1 VSSVAGRTEGKKA
14 IVVGAGQP
22 RSELLGN
29 GRAIAL
35 LLAQEGAEVCAV
47 DLVAS
52 RADETAQL
60 IGDAGGTA
68 HAIAAD
74 TSDPSDCARIV
85 DEAGAAMGGV
95 DVLVNNVGVNLGDGT
110 PVDLDEDG
118 WQQIMDVNLR
128 GTWLVSRAVVP
139 LMQAQGGGAITNIS
153 SIGARTGGGRLF
165 AYGVSKAGVEAIT
178 HSFALTY
185 APFGIRCNSVLPAWI
200 ATPHSVEGLQ
210 EAGIVDEDGFEEFGR
225 RSNPLGRMGSAMDV
239 AQAVVFLSSD
249 DAGFVTGTHLPVDGG
264 ALAVVGR
271 YQPPPS
277 GRTPT

>member
-1 VSSVAGRTEGKKA
+1 MAGKKA
-14 IVVGAGQP
+14 VVVGAGQP
-22 RSELLGN
+22 SSELLGN

-35 LLAQEGAEVCAV
+35 LLAGEGAEVCAV
-47 DLVAS
+47 DLAAE
-52 RADETAQL
+52 RAEETVQMVR
-60 IGDAGGTA
+60 DAGGTA
-68 HAIAAD
+68 HAITAD
-74 TSDPSDCARIV
+74 TSRPADCTRII
-85 DEAGAAMGGV
+85 DEAAAAMGGIE
-95 DVLVNNVGVNLGDGT
+95 VLVNNVGVNLVDGN

-139 LMQAQGGGAITNIS
+139 VMQAQGGGAITNIS

-165 AYGVSKAGVEAIT
+165 AYGVSKAGVEAMT
-178 HSFALTY
+178 HAFALTY

-200 ATPHSVEGLQ
+200 ATPHSVEGLR
-210 EAGIVDEDGFEEFGR
+210 EAGIVDEDKFEEFGR

-249 DAGFVTGTHLPVDGG
+249 DAGFVTGAHLPVDGG

-277 GRTPT
+277 SEGTAS